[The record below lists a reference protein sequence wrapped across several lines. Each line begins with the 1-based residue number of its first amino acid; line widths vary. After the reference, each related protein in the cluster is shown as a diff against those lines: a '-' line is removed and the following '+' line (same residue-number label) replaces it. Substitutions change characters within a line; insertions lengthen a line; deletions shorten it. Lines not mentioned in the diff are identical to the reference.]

1 MKTVSTALVAN
12 TVIRA
17 TLHAL
22 PDEITAP
29 GLLIKL

>member
-1 MKTVSTALVAN
+1 MKTVSTALATN

-17 TLHAL
+17 TLYAL
-22 PDEITAP
+22 PGGMTAP